1 MDLEIDTD
9 EAKMRQNGDAP
20 TQKSC
25 EFRKYIKSVM
35 NPRGAAAIVIG
46 RTATPE
52 RSGPTCFR
60 AEQKLFFLLGPSPAQ
75 RGPSLVSL
83 LPLIYHLS

>member
-1 MDLEIDTD
+1 MS
-9 EAKMRQNGDAP
+9 P
-20 TQKSC
+20 QKSC